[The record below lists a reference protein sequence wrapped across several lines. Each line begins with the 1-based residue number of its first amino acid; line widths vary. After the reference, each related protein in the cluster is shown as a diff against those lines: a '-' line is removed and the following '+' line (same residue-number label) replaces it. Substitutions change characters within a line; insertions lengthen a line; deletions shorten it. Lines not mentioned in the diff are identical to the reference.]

1 MIVFLTVPSLA
12 AIGRMTASRKP
23 PSIGQDA
30 PQLEPAVERD
40 ESGRV
45 NIKLSRNV
53 RVTVGN
59 RTTGRITITGWDRDT
74 IEAKAVSEL
83 GIEYVRAS
91 VSTDAAGA
99 NVFLKADYAAEN
111 MLMARRAEAQAR
123 RQESFARRQE
133 IVGDSQKEQ
142 DGNRGE
148 RAVGQTGES
157 ANASPS
163 VVSPTAS
170 PTPGLPQPTPIT
182 PADQAPEAPFV
193 FGFRPRE
200 VHLEVNLPRHAE
212 IELIK
217 VYRSDVKVTGVD
229 THIVVSGDRSTI
241 HLSRVGAAEVRTNS
255 GPVEIESVKGLID
268 VITASGAIRVSDAGG
283 DVRLLSISGNIEVGC
298 ARGRVNVG
306 NTNGPVNLIG
316 IGGDVDV
323 TTVDG
328 EIHFA
333 GAIRKDG
340 TYHLKSM
347 SGPVEMSVR
356 HDPAGFTAVLS
367 SYRGTVAT
375 DFSMKIIQSTQT
387 DPVNHRLTGRYG
399 NGQTRVTLD
408 SFDGDVRLSKAA
420 PGMIK
425 DCP

>member
-1 MIVFLTVPSLA
+1 
-12 AIGRMTASRKP
+12 MTASRKP

-111 MLMARRAEAQAR
+111 ILMA
-123 RQESFARRQE
+123 
-133 IVGDSQKEQ
+133 
-142 DGNRGE
+142 
-148 RAVGQTGES
+148 
-157 ANASPS
+157 
-163 VVSPTAS
+163 
-170 PTPGLPQPTPIT
+170 L
-182 PADQAPEAPFV
+182 

-229 THIVVSGDRSTI
+229 THIVVSGDRST
-241 HLSRVGAAEVRTNS
+241 
-255 GPVEIESVKGLID
+255 
-268 VITASGAIRVSDAGG
+268 
-283 DVRLLSISGNIEVGC
+283 
-298 ARGRVNVG
+298 
-306 NTNGPVNLIG
+306 
-316 IGGDVDV
+316 
-323 TTVDG
+323 
-328 EIHFA
+328 
-333 GAIRKDG
+333 
-340 TYHLKSM
+340 
-347 SGPVEMSVR
+347 
-356 HDPAGFTAVLS
+356 
-367 SYRGTVAT
+367 
-375 DFSMKIIQSTQT
+375 
-387 DPVNHRLTGRYG
+387 
-399 NGQTRVTLD
+399 
-408 SFDGDVRLSKAA
+408 
-420 PGMIK
+420 
-425 DCP
+425 

>member
-59 RTTGRITITGWDRDT
+59 RTTGRITITGWDHDT

-111 MLMARRAEAQAR
+111 ILMA
-123 RQESFARRQE
+123 
-133 IVGDSQKEQ
+133 
-142 DGNRGE
+142 
-148 RAVGQTGES
+148 
-157 ANASPS
+157 
-163 VVSPTAS
+163 
-170 PTPGLPQPTPIT
+170 L
-182 PADQAPEAPFV
+182 